1 MKVSIDMPNLSEDTE
16 SRIVEW
22 LKKPGDAIARGE
34 PIAVI
39 ETDKASMEIESL
51 HAGTL
56 LEIVHGDGAE
66 VPIGETIAYL
76 ETA

>member
-1 MKVSIDMPNLSEDTE
+1 MPNLSEDTE

-22 LKKPGDAIARGE
+22 LKKEGDTIARGE

-51 HAGTL
+51 HTGTL
-56 LEIVHGDGAE
+56 VEIVHGDGAE
-66 VPIGETIAYL
+66 VPIGETIAYV
-76 ETA
+76 ET